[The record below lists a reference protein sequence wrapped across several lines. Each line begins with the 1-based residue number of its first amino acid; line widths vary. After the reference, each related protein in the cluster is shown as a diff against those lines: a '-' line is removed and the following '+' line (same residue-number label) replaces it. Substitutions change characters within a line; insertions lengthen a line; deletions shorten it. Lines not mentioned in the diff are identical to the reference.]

1 MFRQKSLMSSLSHV
15 VPVLKERSMNLLV
28 VEVWD
33 AQKNVPAKHRC
44 GLATVMLWKILLA
57 GLGTI
62 N

>member
-1 MFRQKSLMSSLSHV
+1 MSSLSHV

-33 AQKNVPAKHRC
+33 AQKNVLAKHRC
-44 GLATVMLWKILLA
+44 GMATVMLWKILLA